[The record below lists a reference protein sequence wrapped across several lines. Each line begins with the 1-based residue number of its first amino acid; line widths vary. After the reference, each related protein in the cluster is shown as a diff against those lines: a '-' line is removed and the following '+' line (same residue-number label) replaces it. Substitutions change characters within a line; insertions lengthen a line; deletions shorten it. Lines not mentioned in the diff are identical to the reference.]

1 MGVDGPRHISAALP
15 AAKRPITHFI
25 GGWIGAEKPPSP
37 GYDPRTVHP
46 VASRY
51 IDWAV
56 PAKE

>member
-51 IDWAV
+51 ID
-56 PAKE
+56 